1 MTPRSLKHV
10 LTVGV
15 LIANFACS
23 ATFSAVA
30 IGHELHGRRRAFDVM
45 LQGRADSLVASLGH
59 VPQSQVAAPN
69 SDLFEIVNAAGF
81 VVVHSRNMKP
91 DAPKLVGRPSDYGYF
106 DFTWEGKPYRALR
119 LQEIVAGTEHE
130 PSFTV
135 IYAAS
140 TDDLRHEAVEAA
152 IYYTKVAL
160 SFLLGITV
168 LLIWFLRSRL
178 APLNELAMQAGRVST
193 DSWQFETP
201 ASALGVQELRP
212 IAISIQSLLHG
223 LKMSFDRQKQF
234 TGDAAHELKT
244 SIAILKT
251 RLQLLSMRQRNVEE
265 YEQGMSE
272 LLSDLLRMEE
282 LTTGMLTLTRIEGDG
297 AEPMQ
302 SFDLCKV
309 VRSIV
314 ENLRPMATVKGVT
327 VCVRTE
333 DSSHIQMHLMDAEIL
348 CSNLLTNA
356 LQHSPERSMMMVSV
370 LANGETVE
378 FRVADCGEGIPAE
391 SIEHIFERFFRVDSS
406 RSRRTGGFGLG
417 LAICKGIADRSM
429 ATIVVTSEVGRGTEV
444 LVTFPA
450 QVCLLSSLS
459 LS

>member
-1 MTPRSLKHV
+1 
-10 LTVGV
+10 
-15 LIANFACS
+15 
-23 ATFSAVA
+23 
-30 IGHELHGRRRAFDVM
+30 
-45 LQGRADSLVASLGH
+45 
-59 VPQSQVAAPN
+59 
-69 SDLFEIVNAAGF
+69 
-81 VVVHSRNMKP
+81 
-91 DAPKLVGRPSDYGYF
+91 
-106 DFTWEGKPYRALR
+106 
-119 LQEIVAGTEHE
+119 
-130 PSFTV
+130 
-135 IYAAS
+135 
-140 TDDLRHEAVEAA
+140 
-152 IYYTKVAL
+152 
-160 SFLLGITV
+160 
-168 LLIWFLRSRL
+168 
-178 APLNELAMQAGRVST
+178 LNELAMQAGRVST

-309 VRSIV
+309 VRSMV

-378 FRVADCGEGIPAE
+378 FRVADCGEGIPAA

-450 QVCLLSSLS
+450 QVCL
-459 LS
+459 